1 MLDTEYRENLLTF
14 TDDVT
19 EYELSGDI
27 SYIIIRR

>member
-1 MLDTEYRENLLTF
+1 MLDTPYTAKSLLTF

-27 SYIIIRR
+27 SYIIRR